1 MPARM
6 TSWGATLLWM
16 LPLGIILISAGFYGA
31 DAPLASLLL
40 SAGLI
45 VPTTVIVIT
54 GRQPPSLLTWFAAGV
69 LAAFCGYGFWRGWII
84 SGAHEY
90 AVLIAAAAVFY
101 FAKAGAQSSKRAN
114 QMWLF
119 TLFAGG
125 VLVAAGFLDF
135 MSDPSTNFGRE
146 RPYHQDRLSAP
157 FLSANTAATFCSLV
171 LLQSLGQ
178 LMRHSRRIDDSDGR
192 WVELLISKVS
202 LPIITLLLAVSALFL
217 TASRAGVVAAMI
229 AAILLI
235 GWEMSARLKRREASG
250 STLMALAWLFIF
262 SAVLAAAYF
271 LSGEMFWERMTIADA
286 DVTRQSS
293 LSSYFDAIWYQP
305 LFGHGLGG
313 FQFVNDFV
321 AGNGDAD
328 LLQGQGAA
336 HNVYL
341 QWMIQAGLVGAT
353 AMFGAMLVIVFRLL
367 RGLRRRQRQRSMI
380 RTAIVIVVFV
390 GLHGLVDYGL
400 EIPFISWWLAWLLG
414 ISVGTAS
421 RTGRS

>member
-1 MPARM
+1 
-6 TSWGATLLWM
+6 
-16 LPLGIILISAGFYGA
+16 
-31 DAPLASLLL
+31 
-40 SAGLI
+40 
-45 VPTTVIVIT
+45 
-54 GRQPPSLLTWFAAGV
+54 
-69 LAAFCGYGFWRGWII
+69 
-84 SGAHEY
+84 
-90 AVLIAAAAVFY
+90 
-101 FAKAGAQSSKRAN
+101 
-114 QMWLF
+114 
-119 TLFAGG
+119 
-125 VLVAAGFLDF
+125 
-135 MSDPSTNFGRE
+135 
-146 RPYHQDRLSAP
+146 
-157 FLSANTAATFCSLV
+157 
-171 LLQSLGQ
+171 
-178 LMRHSRRIDDSDGR
+178 
-192 WVELLISKVS
+192 
-202 LPIITLLLAVSALFL
+202 
-217 TASRAGVVAAMI
+217 
-229 AAILLI
+229 
-235 GWEMSARLKRREASG
+235 
-250 STLMALAWLFIF
+250 MALAWLFIF